1 MASLTLANSPNPH
14 PLSAESVRPFVPP
27 RHPKPRPEFRVF
39 PTGKPEYHWR
49 IVAVASNQTISRHKS
64 LTFALRKCTQ
74 LNKQRGE
81 GARNETK

>member
-1 MASLTLANSPNPH
+1 MATSTLANSPNPH
-14 PLSAESVRPFVPP
+14 ELLAGIARPFAPP
-27 RHPKPRPEFRVF
+27 RHPKSRPAFLVF

-49 IVAVASNQTISRHKS
+49 IVALAANQTISRHKN